1 MFAFEF
7 SNEGPVRL
15 TDVPAIEGK
24 PTSQLDT
31 GTPEP
36 DTEKEQRQLAKSVVP
51 ADVGGGGIGWKV
63 VEKSEG
69 MVINLLPNQRG
80 GGGINTGRL
89 DGTWSEPAAVVA
101 MGGAHS
107 SRGIPSGDESE
118 DGTRA
123 NAVGG
128 TMLGLLAAASSLIWA
143 LYKFKPGLVG
153 RRYREDGSFRL
164 RGASTG
170 GAYFV
175 GDADSEILMPMFAK
189 TATGERVPVARLSS
203 ATFQV
208 NPVRSD
214 SVAQTYVSAV
224 GGLDLGSAF
233 VSLAAV
239 RASNAGSGIA
249 GLAVGSGVVS
259 RGTQSDMTSLM
270 SR

>member
-1 MFAFEF
+1 M
-7 SNEGPVRL
+7 
-15 TDVPAIEGK
+15 
-24 PTSQLDT
+24 
-31 GTPEP
+31 
-36 DTEKEQRQLAKSVVP
+36 AKSVVP

-89 DGTWSEPAAVVA
+89 DGTGSEPAAVVA
-101 MGGAHS
+101 AAAVGGAQA

-164 RGASTG
+164 RDPSTG

-208 NPVRSD
+208 NPARSD

-249 GLAVGSGVVS
+249 GLAAGSGVVS